1 MKRVLKSFYSFVPFK
16 KQFFSFLKKVWIPR
30 QSVYRHLHFQGKFTV
45 PVKSVKSFQMM
56 HYGFEIENEI
66 FWRGLENGWEKV
78 SVGLWIQLCDRSN
91 IIFDIGANTGVYSLI
106 AKAVNPDARVFAFE
120 PVARVFDKLVK
131 NCSLNKFD
139 IICYQNAVSNFT
151 GKAVIFDTGEDHILS
166 VTVNKNLQSPSM
178 AVKES
183 VIETVTLRQVVEEN
197 KLTKIDL
204 MKIDVETH
212 EPEVLEGFGEYLKGF
227 RPTLLIE
234 ILNNEVGARVGELT
248 RGLGYLYFNIDE
260 NKGIRQVDKVAHSD
274 YYNYLICS
282 NEIAQQLKLVS
293 I

>member
-1 MKRVLKSFYSFVPFK
+1 
-16 KQFFSFLKKVWIPR
+16 
-30 QSVYRHLHFQGKFTV
+30 
-45 PVKSVKSFQMM
+45 M

-120 PVARVFDKLVK
+120 PVARVFDKLIK
-131 NCSLNKFD
+131 NCNLNKFD
-139 IICYQNAVSNFT
+139 ITCYQKAVSNFT

-166 VTVNKNLQSPSM
+166 VTVNKNLQSPSL

-234 ILNNEVGARVGELT
+234 VLNDEVGARVGELT